1 MTQEMPES
9 LPTAEQVTLEP
20 PACVLRH
27 VSKTSRAVIAAFD
40 PAFAPI
46 GLTGHQFNLM
56 TTLNNNGELSVGAL
70 AGALGMDASGIP
82 RAIRPLVS
90 QGLLQVERGSDRRQ
104 RVLSLT
110 DAGRQRIAQA
120 TEVWREV
127 QTELMDTIGAERWI
141 TLIDDLRD
149 IRNAAMACSTR
160 APRQSA

>member
-1 MTQEMPES
+1 MTQESLES
-9 LPTAEQVTLEP
+9 LPTTEQVTLDP
-20 PACVLRH
+20 PSCVLRH
-27 VSKTSRAVIAAFD
+27 VAKTSRAVIAAFD

-82 RAIRPLVS
+82 RAIKPLVS
-90 QGLLQVERGSDRRQ
+90 QDLVQVERGSDRRQ

-110 DAGRQRIAQA
+110 DAGRQRIDEA
-120 TEVWREV
+120 TEVWRKV